1 MKTWRFVV
9 EGRVQGVGYRAYVRR
24 RAAGLDVRGSVRN
37 REDGAV
43 EVLAQ
48 GTEEAVAELEAVLW
62 SGPSLAHVTS
72 VLRSENEDEV
82 MFLSGFKVDY

>member
-1 MKTWRFVV
+1 VKAWRFVV
-9 EGRVQGVGYRAYVRR
+9 QGRVQGVGYRAFVRR

-43 EVLAQ
+43 VVLAQ
-48 GTEEAVAELEAVLW
+48 GTDRAVAELEAALW

-72 VLRSENEDEV
+72 VVRIENEDEV
-82 MFLSGFKVDY
+82 MFLSGFKVEY

>member
-1 MKTWRFVV
+1 M
-9 EGRVQGVGYRAYVRR
+9 QGVGYRAYVRR